1 MVSFFF
7 LIYNSACFYEPSIKK
22 REESNQR
29 KLFCEINHQ
38 EKLKAEKSDRL
49 KFSCRF
55 SCGYE
60 AMALPERKDP
70 QPREPL
76 TQFASFLIT

>member
-1 MVSFFF
+1 MSQA
-7 LIYNSACFYEPSIKK
+7 SK
-22 REESNQR
+22 REKKVIKR

-70 QPREPL
+70 QPRELL